1 MCQMEMMGV
10 SNGWSSRDEGVSTEG
25 QWVCQV
31 GTYV

>member
-1 MCQMEMMGV
+1 MLQMGV
-10 SNGWSSRDEGVSTEG
+10 SNGWLSSRDEGVSTGG